1 MAVIPTDA
9 LSVIQALTN
18 NTLPYLAKSLKLF
31 SNNCRVSLQWIPA
44 KYGAQTKQLGANN
57 SYQENAILTKALM
70 MSRQEKDA
78 YHRFTRPDHLILVRL
93 RTGNNKWN
101 ARMHKK
107 LKMVPPAASL
117 FGG

>member
-1 MAVIPTDA
+1 MP
-9 LSVIQALTN
+9 
-18 NTLPYLAKSLKLF
+18 
-31 SNNCRVSLQWIPA
+31 C
-44 KYGAQTKQLGANN
+44 
-57 SYQENAILTKALM
+57 
-70 MSRQEKDA
+70 QEKDA
-78 YHRFTRPDHLILVRL
+78 YRVPSRPEQVIMVRM